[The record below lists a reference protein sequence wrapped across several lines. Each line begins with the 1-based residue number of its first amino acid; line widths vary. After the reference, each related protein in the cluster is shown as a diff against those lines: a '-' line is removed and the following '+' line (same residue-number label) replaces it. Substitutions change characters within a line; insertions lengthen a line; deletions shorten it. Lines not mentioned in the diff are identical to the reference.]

1 MSMPCLTAVESSW
14 THEPT
19 IARDR
24 DGRKIGAPYLFAESR
39 RKAKAE
45 RALIAAVDV
54 SARPIDRE
62 RHAPDIADLGQILDV
77 NAHRAVRRGSP
88 AGSRIAAEIV
98 GELEAIGR

>member
-1 MSMPCLTAVESSW
+1 MPCLTAVESSW

-19 IARDR
+19 IAQERD
-24 DGRKIGAPYLFAESR
+24 DRKIGAPYLCAESR

-77 NAHRAVRRGSP
+77 NASSGSS
-88 AGSRIAAEIV
+88 ARIAC
-98 GELEAIGR
+98 R